1 MLFLYNIHGTTATC
15 QVLHV
20 KWCRCFP
27 FWKFCTARIIQ
38 IVDSKTLQT
47 KMNHSFKK
55 QVTHA
60 MFWTLVSNQPT
71 NMFVRCGKGHH
82 VSWVCFVQVIFYGW
96 KSHGMKITMKK
107 HHLGEDF
114 WITFSKHRTRKSKV
128 LFLSWIS
135 SLFLHP
141 WTFYID
147 AQKYTGSKGQ
157 DVFPS
162 IKNQVHH
169 VRYHLRSPLSANV
182 LIPEYLECD
191 IKKVSHER
199 LSLI

>member
-1 MLFLYNIHGTTATC
+1 LLLFLYNIHGTTATC

-20 KWCRCFP
+20 KWN
-27 FWKFCTARIIQ
+27 
-38 IVDSKTLQT
+38 

-55 QVTHA
+55 QVAHA

-71 NMFVRCGKGHH
+71 NMSVRCFKGHH

-114 WITFSKHRTRKSKV
+114 WITFSKHRTSKSKV
-128 LFLSWIS
+128 LSLSWIS
-135 SLFLHP
+135 SLYIHP
-141 WTFYID
+141 WMFYID
-147 AQKYTGSKGQ
+147 AQKYTCSKGQ
-157 DVFPS
+157 DVFRS

-169 VRYHLRSPLSANV
+169 IRPPEITTIRKYINPGILGIWHKQK
-182 LIPEYLECD
+182 IPN
-191 IKKVSHER
+191 ER
-199 LSLI
+199 LIFNLTL